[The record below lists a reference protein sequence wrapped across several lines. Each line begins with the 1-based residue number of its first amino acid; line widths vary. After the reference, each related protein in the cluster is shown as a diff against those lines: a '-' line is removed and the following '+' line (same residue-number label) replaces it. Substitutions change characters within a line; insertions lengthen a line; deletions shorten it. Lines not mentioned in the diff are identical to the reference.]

1 MIQIEGIA
9 TISKGMFRFDSG
21 LPSDELAVEPQKL
34 LGRLHIKANACAD
47 FRLDGRTTNLPP
59 DISTVADGDGYKIKR
74 TTQNYIIQLKM
85 PIAESRAEMEQHI
98 MHLLPVILGDITVDR
113 REILETFAA

>member
-21 LPSDELAVEPQKL
+21 LPSDEPAVDPQML
-34 LGRLHIKANACAD
+34 LGHLRVAPNACVD
-47 FRLDGRTTNLPP
+47 FRMDGRTTNLPP
-59 DISTVADGDGYKIKR
+59 DIQSVADGDGYKIKR
-74 TTQNYIIQLKM
+74 TTQNYIIQLKV

-98 MHLLPVILGDITVDR
+98 KRLLPIILGDITMDR
-113 REILETFAA
+113 REILEPFAA